1 MTESIHALVTGA
13 SGTVGRAL
21 VARVEGAGG
30 RVTKWDRALVPI
42 DRYEPMERF
51 VRESAPDAIL
61 HLAIASRP
69 TAREGEAWLVNYEW
83 ASELAWIART
93 LDVPFVFTSTAMVFS
108 HVAKGPFSIDTP
120 PDAFE
125 GYGLEKRRAEERVFH
140 QCPAARVVRL
150 GWQIADEL
158 GSNNMWDH
166 LVRRGRE
173 GPVAASTEWIPAC
186 SFVDVTAD
194 SLVGLL
200 AREPGLY
207 HLDQNEG
214 VSFFDIARALS
225 VRAGDPFTVVPST
238 DFVQDQRLLDP
249 RLGLPPL
256 CERLPALRRVPDG
269 LKGKGRSGEGSPF
282 R

>member
-1 MTESIHALVTGA
+1 MSVPRHALVTGA

-21 VARVEGAGG
+21 VARLEAAG
-30 RVTKWDRALVPI
+30 RVTKWDRAAVPI
-42 DRYEPMERF
+42 DRYGPMERF
-51 VRESAPDAIL
+51 VRETGPDAIF

-69 TAREGEAWLVNYEW
+69 TGREGEGWLVNYEW
-83 ASELAWIART
+83 TSELAWIART
-93 LDVPFVFTSTAMVFS
+93 LEIPFVFTSTAMVFS

-166 LVRRGRE
+166 LVRRGKE
-173 GPVAASTEWIPAC
+173 GPVPASTEWIPAC
-186 SFVDVTAD
+186 SFVDVAARA
-194 SLVGLL
+194 LVELA

-214 VSFFDIARALS
+214 ASFFEIARALS
-225 VRAGDPFTVVPST
+225 IRAGSPFEVVPSA
-238 DFVQDQRLLDP
+238 DFSQDQRLLDP
-249 RLGLPPL
+249 RLRLPPL
-256 CERLPALRRVPDG
+256 RDRLPIRAG
-269 LKGKGRSGEGSPF
+269 G
-282 R
+282 